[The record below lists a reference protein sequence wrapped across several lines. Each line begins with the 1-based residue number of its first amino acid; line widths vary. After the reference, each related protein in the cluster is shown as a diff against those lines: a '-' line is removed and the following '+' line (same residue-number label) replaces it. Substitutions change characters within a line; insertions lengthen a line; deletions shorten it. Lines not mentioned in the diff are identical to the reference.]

1 MSLSEEQLKNLQ
13 LLMQEY
19 VDSFEKTINTIT
31 NTDTSFSV
39 SKVDQLEEEE
49 LGSILTGDIVRANV
63 PITQGLEG
71 SFTFA
76 WPSELVA
83 KMADLML
90 AGDGTTPFN
99 PEEHIDAIQ
108 EIASQI
114 LGPIA
119 THLSDNLENKVEFGT
134 PEAGLAEASQVAT
147 DLSTLVTT
155 VITGKLGEEE
165 YQWTFSISTDQ
176 AMLMAEISM
185 EEETP
190 EPEVV
195 TESVEFEKFPDV
207 KSTIEGSAD
216 NIDLLMD
223 LSLQVSIEL
232 GRTKLFVKNILELG
246 QGSVIELNKL
256 SGDPVDIFVN
266 EKKFA
271 EGEVVVVDENFGV
284 RITDVV
290 SPSER
295 VEKLSD

>member
-1 MSLSEEQLKNLQ
+1 MSLSTEQLQNLQ
-13 LLMQEY
+13 LLMEEY

-31 NTDTSFSV
+31 NTDASFSV
-39 SKVDQLEEEE
+39 SKVDQIEEEE
-49 LGSILTGDIVRANV
+49 LSSILSGDIVRVNV
-63 PITQGLEG
+63 GITQGLEG
-71 SFTFA
+71 SFTLA
-76 WPSELVA
+76 WSSDLVA

-90 AGDGTTPFN
+90 AGDGTAPFN

-134 PEAGLAEASQVAT
+134 PEAGLAESSQVAT

-155 VITGKLGEEE
+155 VITGTLGGEE

-176 AMLMAEISM
+176 ATIMAEISM
-185 EEETP
+185 EEETQ
-190 EPEVV
+190 ETEVLP
-195 TESVEFEKFPDV
+195 ESVEFETFPDV
-207 KSTIEGSAD
+207 KASIDGSSN

-223 LSLQVSIEL
+223 LTLQVSIEL